1 MKGTVSA
8 KKAFQG
14 SKREARELK
23 EGTEEN
29 NVLTDEGSLICPPG
43 KSVIFEKKSKQ
54 NKLFIGQT
62 CYYN

>member
-8 KKAFQG
+8 KKALQG

-43 KSVIFEKKSKQ
+43 KSVIFEKKANRK
-54 NKLFIGQT
+54 N
-62 CYYN
+62 